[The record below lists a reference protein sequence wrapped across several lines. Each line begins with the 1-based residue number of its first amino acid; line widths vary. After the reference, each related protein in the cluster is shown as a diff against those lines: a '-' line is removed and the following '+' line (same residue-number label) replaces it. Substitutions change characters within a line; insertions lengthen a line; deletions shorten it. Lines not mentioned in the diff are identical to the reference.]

1 MALFDIFKKQA
12 NQPQE
17 TAHSAIDNEIMKNE
31 HVTLLDSILGKR
43 MSEVDPSLLGIE
55 IPFTQQRDYYSGT
68 APWTHESGKEGYM
81 SRIISEIMTPECKRF
96 YPGEGRSSRM
106 QPSIDK
112 ARLDAQRQSTYF
124 PSDSLSTD
132 IVNQLIE
139 HGDLFQ

>member
-17 TAHSAIDNEIMKNE
+17 TAHSAIDNEIIKNE
-31 HVTLLDSILGKR
+31 YVTLLDTMLGKQARPAPGAYSQTWNPESDIMDRTIAHPEYDNQYLSR
-43 MSEVDPSLLGIE
+43 MIHQFE
-55 IPFTQQRDYYSGT
+55 
-68 APWTHESGKEGYM
+68 
-81 SRIISEIMTPECKRF
+81 TPEGKRF